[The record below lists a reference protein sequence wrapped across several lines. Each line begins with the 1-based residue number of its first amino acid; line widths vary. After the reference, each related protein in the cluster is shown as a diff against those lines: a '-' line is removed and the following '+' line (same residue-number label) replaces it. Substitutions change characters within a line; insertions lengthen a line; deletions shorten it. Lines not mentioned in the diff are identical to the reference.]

1 MDPILLKLKLKL
13 KMKNK
18 YKYTVVNYISED
30 VFDVLKQ
37 QDNLHPLIK
46 QLNLEG
52 FNSRELS
59 MFFVLRSLLFC
70 ITKQNPSVVLSYSQ
84 LKTFLSNVLTSFYQ
98 FNKDGYVNQQNMELN
113 KIFNVFR
120 SFYPYYKDVFTQN
133 KTLSW
138 NHELEHF
145 HNLIILI
152 LLFEIEVYIKYF
164 SLLEETDDT
173 AKDDNTKET
182 VCLLK
187 EEKSLL
193 LKTLSGGIRA
203 SLSKNRLVVID
214 RIYIGFD
221 TEYKN
226 VDSQTNNILCY
237 TTASITES
245 ILKIR
250 SSAIDYSLKEGKV
263 YLPKTAVLIST
274 GIKLIRLLRLKKDR
288 ELEKLES
295 SLNMSK
301 DLERIILNNQDVIYK
316 QKTFDVKKIRSE
328 FHDVRTDKTKFSLF
342 NLLDRNINS
351 GIESIPKKFSE
362 YFNNLAL
369 KPVFRPECYLIA
381 HFTTADVSLFS
392 DFEQIKSKF
401 TVLNKSFLTL
411 NSSFSF
417 KKWKVILRDS
427 SLLSPA
433 GMSLKSIGS
442 LYPDLP
448 LEKIELGS
456 KNIQNMDQLFEKD
469 EKLFKSYAI
478 QDSKIVLWHSL
489 QVLNSHFFLTG
500 KYSIPVTLSSLAS
513 SYLKKRLIDEEN
525 SYHPTTKNGLISV
538 KNLAK
543 LNTPIGIEL
552 SGDLHEYIDYF
563 LGSYHG
569 GRNESYIYGVK
580 TGEFYDYDLPGAYPT
595 AMAMLDYPD

>member
-1 MDPILLKLKLKL
+1 MDPILLKLKL

-18 YKYTVVNYISED
+18 YKYTVVNYIPKD

-84 LKTFLSNVLTSFYQ
+84 LKTFLSDVLTNFYQ

-120 SFYPYYKDVFTQN
+120 SFYPYYKDIFTQN

-152 LLFEIEVYIKYF
+152 LIFEIEVYIKYF
-164 SLLEETDDT
+164 SLLEETDD
-173 AKDDNTKET
+173 ATKET

-187 EEKSLL
+187 QEKSLL
-193 LKTLSGGIRA
+193 LKTLSGGIRV
-203 SLSKNRLVVID
+203 SLSKNRLVLID

-226 VDSQTNNILCY
+226 VDSQTNNLLCY

-250 SSAIDYSLKEGKV
+250 SSTIDYSLKEGKI

-316 QKTFDVKKIRSE
+316 QKTFDVKTIQTE

-342 NLLDRNINS
+342 NLLDRTINID
-351 GIESIPKKFSE
+351 IESIPNRKKFSE
-362 YFNNLAL
+362 YCKNLAI

-448 LEKIELGS
+448 LEKIELCS

-478 QDSKIVLWHSL
+478 QDSKIVL
-489 QVLNSHFFLTG
+489 
-500 KYSIPVTLSSLAS
+500 
-513 SYLKKRLIDEEN
+513 
-525 SYHPTTKNGLISV
+525 
-538 KNLAK
+538 
-543 LNTPIGIEL
+543 
-552 SGDLHEYIDYF
+552 
-563 LGSYHG
+563 
-569 GRNESYIYGVK
+569 
-580 TGEFYDYDLPGAYPT
+580 
-595 AMAMLDYPD
+595 